1 MVDLFK
7 FSIIEKIP
15 FSVYLEIP
23 CITFKTEKSFIAHPW
38 IQRPVVG
45 LECIHWHG
53 QRLQHG
59 EVRDTNLAWV
69 GPVATITRY
78 LSSHIWCCH
87 YLPPGS
93 LLTLGHPNPF
103 HIATSLLIWYKM
115 FCMRDIS
122 YRLIWMKFISML
134 SVYANSGTHR
144 RFDWWMI
151 ASFTQNPSV
160 LMCVEITDA
169 PKL

>member
-1 MVDLFK
+1 MLAFHKLDPQKYISKKVLLQIQIFTLKKIYLNLSSMK
-7 FSIIEKIP
+7 FRP
-15 FSVYLEIP
+15 FCPGHNGLKWQMLHNPGYQTLQE
-23 CITFKTEKSFIAHPW
+23 W
-38 IQRPVVG
+38 IRCQG
-45 LECIHWHG
+45 I
-53 QRLQHG
+53 
-59 EVRDTNLAWV
+59 
-69 GPVATITRY
+69 ATITRY